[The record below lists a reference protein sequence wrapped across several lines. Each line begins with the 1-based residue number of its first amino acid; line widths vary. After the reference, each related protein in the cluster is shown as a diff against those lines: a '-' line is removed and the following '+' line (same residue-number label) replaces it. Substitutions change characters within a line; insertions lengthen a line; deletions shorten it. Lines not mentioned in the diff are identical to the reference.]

1 MNDNENFVSF
11 ENMQAILDGISGKV
25 GGGDDAYVGK
35 VTWQMCLVKDHL
47 KLDGTA
53 VLGAD
58 YPELLAF
65 AVDNELVT
73 DDVDDESKFKYSDAT
88 DTLTLP
94 DYVGLCLQGGNTV
107 AHVAAG
113 LPNITGSAVWRYM
126 GATGTASSYQKAF
139 TSDASQGTSTGWTS
153 GSEIG
158 TSNALTLDA
167 SRSSSIYGAST
178 TVQPP
183 AVTLVPQIRY
193 RLSAA
198 PAICTVPVGTVISF
212 MGTQPPVDYLACD
225 GTEYA
230 IADQPVLA
238 KFITR
243 QFGSVNH
250 FGGDGETTFAVPDL
264 RGEFLRGTGVNSHAN
279 QGSGADVGA
288 HQDGTMFPDY
298 ENVYSINHT
307 VQVIRDERLVS
318 GGDKTQLDSFI
329 PTTSKTDR
337 LNVSSTYDAGENVYG
352 RITAR
357 PTNTSVLY
365 CIRCR

>member
-1 MNDNENFVSF
+1 
-11 ENMQAILDGISGKV
+11 MQQSAAGSDPSYIGNN
-25 GGGDDAYVGK
+25 AR
-35 VTWQMCLVKDHL
+35 DHL
-47 KLDGTA
+47 VFNASD
-53 VLGAD
+53 
-58 YPELLAF
+58 
-65 AVDNELVT
+65 DN
-73 DDVDDESKFKYSDAT
+73 
-88 DTLTLP
+88 P
-94 DYVGLCLQGGNTV
+94 
-107 AHVAAG
+107 
-113 LPNITGSAVWRYM
+113 
-126 GATGTASSYQKAF
+126 
-139 TSDASQGTSTGWTS
+139 
-153 GSEIG
+153 
-158 TSNALTLDA
+158 
-167 SRSSSIYGAST
+167 IYGAST

-198 PAICTVPVGTVISF
+198 PAACTVPVGTVIAF

-225 GTEYA
+225 GAEYVITEQPTLA
-230 IADQPVLA
+230 AFIA
-238 KFITR
+238 K

-298 ENVYSINHT
+298 ENVYSINRT

-318 GGDKTQLDSFI
+318 GGSKTQLDSFI
-329 PTTSKTDR
+329 PTTNIIDLVNVDR
-337 LNVSSTYDAGENVYG
+337 SYDAGEYIYG

-357 PTNTSVLY
+357 PTNTAVLY

>member
-1 MNDNENFVSF
+1 MNENFVSF
-11 ENMQAILDGISGKV
+11 ENMQDILTGIAGKV
-25 GGGDDAYVGK
+25 SADDAYVGK
-35 VTWQMCLVKDHL
+35 ITWQMCLIKDHL
-47 KLDGTA
+47 KLDGTT
-53 VLGAD
+53 LGNASTD

-65 AVDNELVT
+65 AVDNQLVAE
-73 DDVDDESKFKYSDAT
+73 DDNPVLFHRDAAN

-94 DYVGLCLQGGNTV
+94 NFINLCLQGGNTTASV
-107 AHVAAG
+107 DAG
-113 LPNITGSAVWRYM
+113 LPNITGYTSSACGGVAEDGFFG
-126 GATGTASSYQKAF
+126 GAFQKASLDYGVNGNNIAYRIGQQAF
-139 TSDASQGTSTGWTS
+139 DASLSSPVYGK
-153 GSEIG
+153 SE
-158 TSNALTLDA
+158 
-167 SRSSSIYGAST
+167 

-198 PAICTVPVGTVISF
+198 PAACTVPVGTVIAF

-225 GTEYA
+225 GTVYA

-238 KFITR
+238 EFITR

-279 QGSGADVGA
+279 QGSGANVGA
-288 HQDGTMFPDY
+288 HQDGTAFPDY
-298 ENVYSINHT
+298 ENVYSINRT
-307 VQVIRDERLVS
+307 VQVIRDERLAS

-337 LNVSSTYDAGENVYG
+337 LNVSSSWDAGENVYG

-365 CIRCR
+365 CIKCR